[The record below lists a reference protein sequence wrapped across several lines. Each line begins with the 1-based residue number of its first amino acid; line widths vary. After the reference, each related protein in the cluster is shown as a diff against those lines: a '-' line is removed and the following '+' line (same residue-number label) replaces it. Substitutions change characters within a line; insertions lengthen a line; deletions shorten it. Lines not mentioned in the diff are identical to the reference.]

1 MKPEQS
7 NQKKQVRIIRVF
19 SKDMEEDRKVYPA
32 LTKVKG
38 ISWAISNA
46 ICTSLGI
53 EKTKELR
60 DLTEE
65 EMNKI
70 ITFRKKLKF
79 PSYLLNRKK
88 DFDSGEDLHLIG
100 VDLELKKSLDIRRL
114 KKIKSYRGYRHTL
127 GLPTRGQRT
136 RSNFRKNRVKGSGI
150 KKKSKKLSNKT
161 L

>member
-1 MKPEQS
+1 MEPELN

-32 LTKVKG
+32 LTKVRG

-53 EKTKELR
+53 EKNKELR
-60 DLTEE
+60 DLTKE

-70 ITFRKKLKF
+70 ITFRENLKF
-79 PSYLLNRKK
+79 PNYLLNRKK
-88 DFDSGEDLHLIG
+88 DFDDGKDSHLIG
-100 VDLELKKSLDIRRL
+100 ADLELKKSFDLRRL

-150 KKKSKKLSNKT
+150 KKKNKKLANKI